1 MSRFSSID
9 PVGILNACT
18 TKVRMK
24 NARITAI
31 TIDSKYSRSV
41 DFLND
46 GAAATAVAIRSI
58 IGAGAHFQHGQKRF
72 LRDLDLPDAFHAFFT
87 FFLLFQQLSLPRDVA
102 AVALGEDVLAQRLH
116 SFARDD
122 AAADGRLDG

>member
-1 MSRFSSID
+1 
-9 PVGILNACT
+9 
-18 TKVRMK
+18 MK
-24 NARITAI
+24 NARMTAM

-46 GAAATAVAIRSI
+46 CWTTAVAISSI
-58 IGAGAHFQHGQKRF
+58 IGSGADLQHCQKGF
-72 LRDLDLPDAFHAFFT
+72 LRNFDFSDALHALFA

-102 AVALGEDVLAQRLH
+102 AVALGEHIFAQRLH

-122 AAADGRLDG
+122 AAADRGLDRDLEHLTRNQLAHLL

>member
-1 MSRFSSID
+1 MSRFSSIE

-18 TKVRMK
+18 TNVRMK
-24 NARITAI
+24 NARMTAM

-46 GAAATAVAIRSI
+46 CWTTAVAISSI
-58 IGAGAHFQHGQKRF
+58 IGSGADLQHCQKGF
-72 LRDLDLPDAFHAFFT
+72 LRNFDLSDALHALFA

-102 AVALGEDVLAQRLH
+102 AVALGEHIFAQQI
-116 SFARDD
+116 
-122 AAADGRLDG
+122 GRAHV